1 MVDGTGAGEKVG
13 EWTQCL
19 VHRRFRSGYPCSV
32 AAPGPDTAAKRSDV
46 NG

>member
-13 EWTQCL
+13 ARTQSL
-19 VHRRFRSGYPCSV
+19 VRRDFRCGYPCSV
-32 AAPGPDTAAKRSDV
+32 AAASPDTAAKRSDV